1 MALAYALAGGYG
13 RDSVDMTRAKALAER
28 YCLGAP
34 ERDEVG
40 PACVILA
47 QITPE
52 PKRMRELLARAC
64 DYHWWGIKHSLY
76 GGYWLPGQP
85 SFHTNCY
92 DRQRLCKAPPRR
104 GAGAPPGAGGLPP
117 LPLIVELAPE
127 PEHPDASAV
136 INSTWPRK

>member
-1 MALAYALAGGYG
+1 VALAYALAGGYG

-64 DYHWWGIKHSLY
+64 DYHWWGIKHSLF

-92 DRQRLCKAPPRR
+92 DRQRLGKSRSRR
-104 GAGAPPGAGGLPP
+104 
-117 LPLIVELAPE
+117 
-127 PEHPDASAV
+127 
-136 INSTWPRK
+136 